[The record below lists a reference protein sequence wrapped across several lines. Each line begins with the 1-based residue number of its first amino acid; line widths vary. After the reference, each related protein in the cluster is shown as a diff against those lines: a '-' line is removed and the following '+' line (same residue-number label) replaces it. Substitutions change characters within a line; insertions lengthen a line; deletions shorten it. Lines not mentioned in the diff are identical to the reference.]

1 MEKNAELAFFRKIKS
16 KVICFFSDND
26 YVRQVDDYTKG
37 C

>member
-16 KVICFFSDND
+16 KDIYFLSDND
-26 YVRQVDDYTKG
+26 YVRQLDYTKG

>member
-1 MEKNAELAFFRKIKS
+1 MEKNAELAFVRKIKS

-26 YVRQVDDYTKG
+26 YVRQVDYTKG